1 MITQSVS
8 EARRN
13 LGRLIDRVRKGEDV
27 VIIRDSKPVAALRA
41 IDDSDLKLLPEVTD
55 EQFQRLVEWDRRQAG
70 KRFSS
75 PEAAVEYL
83 KKEFKK
89 AKRSR

>member
-13 LGRLIDRVRKGEDV
+13 LGRLIEQARKGEDV
-27 VIIRDSKPVAALRA
+27 VIIKDSKPAVALRP
-41 IDDSDLKLLPEVTD
+41 IDDSDLDLLPEVTD
-55 EQFQRLVEWDRRQAG
+55 EQFQRLVEWDRRQPG

-75 PEAAVEYL
+75 PEAAVEFL

-89 AKRSR
+89 TKKRR